1 MILCGKLRRLNTKRL
16 KTQKGNFFMNW
27 TQLRVSVK
35 TEDIDRVAAIM
46 SMLDNGI
53 QIEDYSDIETDL
65 RTCYGDLIDENI
77 LNADRSHGAVS
88 IYVPDDKNY
97 NDYIAFLKDRFA
109 AEKIDAKIE
118 LLGVDEE
125 EWSTAWKKY
134 YHPVKV
140 GEKLVIVPMWEKYDK
155 KPEEIIV
162 RMDPGM
168 AFGTGTHETTRL
180 VCGLIEKYLK
190 KGDYMLDVGTGSGI
204 LAICASKLGAEKCK
218 AYDID
223 PVAVRVAKEN
233 VKDNDVTNVECDV
246 SDLLAN
252 VDLSGGLFDFA
263 TANIVADII
272 VRMAPDIGA
281 YLKTGGLLI
290 TSGIIERYADDVR
303 GAMTANGFEPVEE
316 RMESDWVAMV
326 WRKK

>member
-1 MILCGKLRRLNTKRL
+1 MILCGKFCRLNTKRL

-65 RTCYGDLIDENI
+65 KTCYGDLIDENI

-109 AEKIDAKIE
+109 AEKIDAKTE

-125 EWSTAWKKY
+125 EWSTSWKKY

-233 VKDNDVTNVECDV
+233 VKDNDVSNVECDV

-252 VDLSGGLFDFA
+252 VDLSGGQFDFA

-303 GAMTANGFEPVEE
+303 AAMKSNGFEPVEE

>member
-1 MILCGKLRRLNTKRL
+1 MILCGRLCRLIVQRL

-65 RTCYGDLIDENI
+65 KTCYGDLIDENI

-303 GAMTANGFEPVEE
+303 VAMKSNGFEPVEE

>member
-1 MILCGKLRRLNTKRL
+1 MKLQRL

-65 RTCYGDLIDENI
+65 KTCYGDLIDENI

-118 LLGVDEE
+118 LFGVDEE

-303 GAMTANGFEPVEE
+303 GAMKSNGFEPVEE

>member
-65 RTCYGDLIDENI
+65 KTCYGDLIDENI

>member
-1 MILCGKLRRLNTKRL
+1 
-16 KTQKGNFFMNW
+16 MNW

-65 RTCYGDLIDENI
+65 KTCYGDLIDENI

-303 GAMTANGFEPVEE
+303 RAMTANGFEPVEE

>member
-1 MILCGKLRRLNTKRL
+1 
-16 KTQKGNFFMNW
+16 MNW

-65 RTCYGDLIDENI
+65 KTCYGDLIDENI

-155 KPEEIIV
+155 KTEEIIV

-303 GAMTANGFEPVEE
+303 AAMKPNGFEPVEE

>member
-1 MILCGKLRRLNTKRL
+1 
-16 KTQKGNFFMNW
+16 MNW

-65 RTCYGDLIDENI
+65 KTCYGDLIDENI

-97 NDYIAFLKDRFA
+97 NDYIAFLKERFA

-180 VCGLIEKYLK
+180 VCGLIEKYLG

-303 GAMTANGFEPVEE
+303 AAMTANGFEPVEE